1 MDVVANGEAVTVRSG
16 ATVADLIAQLGLGAK
31 WVLVERNGD
40 PVARAELTRTRLREG
55 DSLELVRAVA
65 GG

>member
-1 MDVVANGEAVTVRSG
+1 MDVVANGAAVTVPSG

-40 PVARAELTRTRLREG
+40 PVARSELARTRLREG